1 MAEEI
6 INRVANSKLI
16 TLDLE
21 DYYPE
26 GKRILFDMAP
36 WLFEGLVLREKD
48 FRAQVKAFE
57 WSQYEDAFVALSC
70 STDAIIPDW
79 AYMLIAIHLEP
90 FSKKIVLGN
99 IEALETAI
107 YQDII
112 QTLDT
117 SSFKDKSIII
127 KGCSKK
133 PVPSS
138 AYVMITNKLK
148 PLVKSIMFGE
158 ACSSVPLYKNST
170 SGKIV

>member
-1 MAEEI
+1 
-6 INRVANSKLI
+6 
-16 TLDLE
+16 
-21 DYYPE
+21 
-26 GKRILFDMAP
+26 
-36 WLFEGLVLREKD
+36 
-48 FRAQVKAFE
+48 
-57 WSQYEDAFVALSC
+57 
-70 STDAIIPDW
+70 
-79 AYMLIAIHLEP
+79 MLIALHLEP

-99 IEALETAI
+99 LEALETAI

-148 PLVKSIMFGE
+148 PIVKSIMFGE
-158 ACSSVPLYKNST
+158 ACSSVPLYKNSG
-170 SGKIV
+170 SGKVV